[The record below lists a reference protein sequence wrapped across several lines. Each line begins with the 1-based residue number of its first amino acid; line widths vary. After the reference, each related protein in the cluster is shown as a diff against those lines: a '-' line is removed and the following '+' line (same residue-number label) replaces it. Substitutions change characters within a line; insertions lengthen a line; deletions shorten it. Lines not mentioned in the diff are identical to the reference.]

1 MTINYLVQPGGNFSG
16 EITVP
21 GDKSIS
27 HRSVIFG
34 ALCNGVTEVSG
45 LLEGMDVLATIH
57 AFRKMGVFIDGPDRG
72 HLAIHGNGLRGLTA
86 PKCNL
91 DLGNSGTSMRL
102 LTGLLSA
109 QSFDSTLVGD
119 ESLSKRPMMRVVK
132 PLSTMGARIEP
143 STMGT
148 PPVKINGDNRISGQQ
163 FKLQVAS
170 AQVKSAILLAGL
182 YADSPVT
189 VIEPV
194 KTRDH
199 TERMLAD
206 MGCQLQI
213 DDLEIRLHPPSSL
226 LAKAIN
232 VPADISSAAFFMVGA
247 SIAKN
252 SRLLIKNVGINP
264 TRTGV
269 IEILTMMGA
278 NISLL
283 NQRQSTG
290 EPVADIEI
298 TSSELKG
305 IRIPEELVARAID
318 EFPCLMIAA
327 ACAQGKTIVTGAKE
341 LRVKES
347 DRIASMVKGLRAL
360 GINAEELDDG
370 MTVDGGVV
378 QGGQV
383 ESFDDHRISMS
394 FAMAGLASQGQIKIH
409 DCRNVATS
417 FPGFDQLTTQAGL
430 KLSVEQ

>member
-1 MTINYLVQPGGNFSG
+1 MSINYLVRPGGSLTG
-16 EITVP
+16 EVTVP

-34 ALCNGVTEVSG
+34 ALCDGVTEVSG

-57 AFRKMGVFIDGPDRG
+57 AFREMGIFIDGPDRG

-86 PKCNL
+86 PRSSL

-109 QSFDSTLVGD
+109 QLFDSMLVGD

-132 PLSTMGARIEP
+132 PLATMGANINP
-143 STMGT
+143 SSTGT
-148 PPVKINGDNRISGQQ
+148 PPVRINGGNQLSGQE
-163 FKLQVAS
+163 FKLEVAS

-206 MGCQLQI
+206 MGCELATDGLKICLQ
-213 DDLEIRLHPPSSL
+213 PPSSL
-226 LAKAIN
+226 QAKAIN
-232 VPADISSAAFFMVGA
+232 VPADISSSAFFMVGA

-264 TRTGV
+264 TRTGA
-269 IEILTMMGA
+269 IEILKLMGA
-278 NISLL
+278 NINLL

-305 IRIPEELVARAID
+305 IQVPETLVASAID
-318 EFPCLMIAA
+318 EFPSLMIAA
-327 ACAQGKTIVTGAKE
+327 ACAKGETVVTGAKE

-347 DRIASMVKGLRAL
+347 DRIASMVKGLTAL

-370 MTVDGGVV
+370 MIVEGGNIK
-378 QGGQV
+378 GGEV

-394 FAMAGLASQGQIKIH
+394 FAMAGLASQAPIKIN

-417 FPGFDQLTTQAGL
+417 FPGFHELAVGAGL
-430 KLSVEQ
+430 NLEIA